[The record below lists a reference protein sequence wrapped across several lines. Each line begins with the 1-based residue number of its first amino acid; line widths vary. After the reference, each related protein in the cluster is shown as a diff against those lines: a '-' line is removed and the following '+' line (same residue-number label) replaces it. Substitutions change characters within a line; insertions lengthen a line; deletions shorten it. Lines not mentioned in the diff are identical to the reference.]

1 MTHVCFINN
10 NIIIA
15 HTSFFIQL
23 NIIMQSLEDNQSIL
37 KIFPY
42 FVIETHRA
50 SAILQKKNKYNIYL
64 WIIIYN
70 VVSPREVVLCSV
82 IGATSSTEI
91 I

>member
-50 SAILQKKNKYNIYL
+50 SAILQKKNKYNIYPFGL
-64 WIIIYN
+64 SFITWYHQGKWFF
-70 VVSPREVVLCSV
+70 VLSSV
-82 IGATSSTEI
+82 LPVQQK
-91 I
+91 